1 MIDILTID
9 PANQD
14 EIGELI
20 DLLRAHCTP
29 AECETFL
36 TDLRRWERSIPKEA
50 RPVLDAYGRMVRR
63 GAFVPAIVAK
73 YVRIVQPL
81 EASPEW
87 AEVMQWQRF
96 IASLPRPARQEAA

>member
-1 MIDILTID
+1 MINILSID
-9 PANQD
+9 PTNQD

-36 TDLRRWERSIPKEA
+36 ADLRRWERSIPHDAKPILA
-50 RPVLDAYGRMVRR
+50 AYGRMVRR

-81 EASPEW
+81 EDSDEW
-87 AEVMQWQRF
+87 QEIRQWQAF
-96 IASLPRPARQEAA
+96 IASLPRQHDTAA